1 MRIEPLDFSID
12 LMQVLQWMRNHAVN
26 LQQTVENEQAWY
38 DENHTQFWQDWVRD
52 VFDLRTANA
61 FGLAVWCIILDVPY
75 FLQSVPPLEQ
85 PVWGF
90 NETPPINNNVNFDN
104 GNFAAPNYP
113 KYVLT
118 VEEQRIVL
126 RLRYFDLITRGA
138 IPEINAFLDLIFND
152 PDGILQG
159 GAWAIDNFDMTMMYT
174 FNCAISVNLYRV
186 LTEYD
191 IMPRPAAVGVRFI
204 VTNDHVFGFN
214 TDPPSNRFVNFD
226 NGCFAPENYG

>member
-1 MRIEPLDFSID
+1 MRIEQPDFSIN
-12 LMQVLQWMRNHAVN
+12 LTQVLQWMRNNAVN
-26 LQQTVENEQAWY
+26 LSQMIENEQTWY
-38 DENHTQFWQDWVRD
+38 TENYTEFWQNWVQD

-61 FGLAVWCIILDVPY
+61 FGCAVWCIILNIPY
-75 FLQSVPPLEQ
+75 FLQIVPPLDQ

-90 NETPPINNNVNFDN
+90 NLEPPVNNNVNFEN

-118 VEEQRIVL
+118 LEEQRIVL
-126 RLRYFDLITRGA
+126 RLRYFQLITRGA

-159 GAWAIDNFDMTMMYT
+159 GAWAIDDFDMTMLYT
-174 FNCAISVNLYRV
+174 FNCPISVNLFRV

-191 IMPRPAAVGVRFI
+191 ILPRPAAVELEYLLLV
-204 VTNDHVFGFN
+204 
-214 TDPPSNRFVNFD
+214 
-226 NGCFAPENYG
+226 